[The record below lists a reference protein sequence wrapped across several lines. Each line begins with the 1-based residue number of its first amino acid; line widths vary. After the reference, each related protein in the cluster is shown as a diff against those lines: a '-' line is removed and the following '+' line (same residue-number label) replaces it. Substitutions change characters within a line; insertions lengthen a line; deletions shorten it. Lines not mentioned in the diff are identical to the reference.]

1 LNNALLRI
9 AQSRLIA
16 TPDKESYMGELAS
29 QTQLRMSFARRALFT
44 VPLIVF
50 LGFLVGSLSN
60 SGDENRWFAALAKPA
75 IQPPGWVFGAAWM
88 ALYTVTGLAL
98 ALILNARSAQGRGL
112 AIGLFAFQ
120 FTLNLIWSPTFFMA
134 HQVTAAFWLIL
145 VILFAAI
152 LTTFAFGRI
161 RMAAAWLMLPYLLWL
176 SFASILNY
184 KFDQMNPA
192 AETLVPDARKT
203 QVLF

>member
-1 LNNALLRI
+1 
-9 AQSRLIA
+9 
-16 TPDKESYMGELAS
+16 MGELAS
-29 QTQLRMSFARRALFT
+29 QTQLRMSFARTALIT
-44 VPLIVF
+44 VPLVVF

-75 IQPPGWVFGAAWM
+75 MQPPGWVFGAAWT
-88 ALYTVTGLAL
+88 ALYTMMGFAL
-98 ALILNARSAQGRGL
+98 ALILHARSAPGRGL

-120 FTLNLIWSPTFFMA
+120 FTLNLMWSPTFFMA

-145 VILFAAI
+145 AI
-152 LTTFAFGRI
+152 LAAATSTTVAFARI
-161 RMAAAWLMLPYLLWL
+161 RTAAAWLMLPYLLWL

-184 KFDQMNPA
+184 QFDQMNPT